1 MTAGVPISERERKTW
16 RAGTLVYTS
25 GGIVGLFLLLLFG
38 DFAWAMRERSV
49 GPMAQWYLKHL
60 DVPNFLYGLLIS
72 SVPAIIGLIFAP
84 MISYRSDRH
93 RGRRGRRI
101 PFLLVTTPLAVF
113 GMMGLAMCPILGPWL
128 HGLLGAYSPGEKVSI
143 LVCFGLFWTAF
154 EFATIAVMAVFGG
167 LVNDVV
173 PQCLLGRFYGLFR
186 AVSLIDGMIFN
197 RFLIGKVETHYTLIL
212 GLIGLGYGI
221 AFMWVCLKVKEGEY
235 PPPPEN
241 PPGRSGPLEGA
252 KTYLRECF
260 TSRYY
265 LLIFL
270 VVTAST
276 LSFLPINTFAIPFAK
291 EMGMSMQDYGNC
303 LALTFFISLCLA
315 YFIGWLVDIFH
326 PLRMCIA
333 SMAGYLL
340 VAAWGGMYATT
351 AETYSVAL
359 VLHGVLSGCYFT
371 SAASLGQRLY
381 PHSKFAQ
388 FASAAGVLGSLGAM
402 TLGPLIGTVI
412 DLSGNTYRHAFTAGV
427 VLAGVALIAAFA
439 VHAQFLRLGGPKNYV
454 AP

>member
-1 MTAGVPISERERKTW
+1 MTTEATSRKSPPTW

-25 GGIVGLFLLLLFG
+25 GGIVVLFLLLLFG

-101 PFLLVTTPLAVF
+101 PFLLVTTPLAVS
-113 GMMGLAMCPILGPWL
+113 GMIGLAMCPILGPWL
-128 HGLLGAYSPGEKVSI
+128 HQLLGEHSPGERVLT
-143 LVCFGLFWTAF
+143 LVCFGVFWTAF
-154 EFATIAVMAVFGG
+154 EFATIAVTAIFGG

-197 RFLIGKVETHYTLIL
+197 RFLIGKVETHYTVIL

-221 AFMWVCLKVKEGEY
+221 AFMWVCLKVREGEY

-241 PPGRSGPLEGA
+241 PPGHSGVLAGA
-252 KTYLRECF
+252 RIYLRECF

-270 VVTAST
+270 VVTAAT

-333 SMAGYLL
+333 SMAGYVL

-351 AETYSVAL
+351 AETFSVAL

-388 FASAAGVLGSLGAM
+388 FASAAGILGSLGAM

-412 DLSGNTYRHAFTAGV
+412 DMSGNSYRHAFSAGV
-427 VLAGVALIAAFA
+427 VLAGAALLAAFA
-439 VHAQFLRLGGPKNYV
+439 VHAQFMRLGGPKNYT

>member
-1 MTAGVPISERERKTW
+1 MTTPATSRNAPSTW

-25 GGIVGLFLLLLFG
+25 GGIVVLFLLLLFG

-72 SVPAIIGLIFAP
+72 SVPALIGLIFAP

-101 PFLLVTTPLAVF
+101 PFLLVTTPLAVS
-113 GMMGLAMCPILGPWL
+113 GMIGLAMCPILGPWL
-128 HGLLGAYSPGEKVSI
+128 HQLLGEYSPGEMVLT
-143 LVCFGLFWTAF
+143 LVCFGVFWTAF
-154 EFATIAVMAVFGG
+154 EFATIAVTAVFGG

-221 AFMWVCLKVKEGEY
+221 AFMWVCLKVREGQY
-235 PPPPEN
+235 PPPEH
-241 PPGRSGPLEGA
+241 PPGRSGVLAGA
-252 KTYLRECF
+252 KIYLRECF

-270 VVTAST
+270 MVTAAT

-315 YFIGWLVDIFH
+315 FFIGWLADIFH

-333 SMAGYLL
+333 SMAGYVL
-340 VAAWGGMYATT
+340 VAAWGGAYATT
-351 AETYSVAL
+351 AETFSIAL

-388 FASAAGVLGSLGAM
+388 FASAAGILGSLGAM

-412 DLSGNTYRHAFTAGV
+412 DMSGNSYRHAFSAGV
-427 VLAGVALIAAFA
+427 VLAGVALLAAFA
-439 VHAQFLRLGGPKNYV
+439 VHARFMRLGGPKNYT